1 MNWIIKTIKIVLNTA
16 MTIIIVFGI
25 LFVVLFLFGIQPY
38 VVESGSMEPTIHTG
52 SLCFIDKKAN
62 YDNMQVGDIIAFR
75 INSSASATHRIIS
88 ITENGFETKGDANS
102 VMDNNITTKSNFIG
116 KTLFSIPNFGF
127 IVKGI
132 QTARGKIILT
142 TLIIALF
149 LTGVLIGRKK

>member
-62 YDNMQVGDIIAFR
+62 YDNMQMY
-75 INSSASATHRIIS
+75 NSQ
-88 ITENGFETKGDANS
+88 
-102 VMDNNITTKSNFIG
+102 
-116 KTLFSIPNFGF
+116 FS
-127 IVKGI
+127 
-132 QTARGKIILT
+132 
-142 TLIIALF
+142 
-149 LTGVLIGRKK
+149 